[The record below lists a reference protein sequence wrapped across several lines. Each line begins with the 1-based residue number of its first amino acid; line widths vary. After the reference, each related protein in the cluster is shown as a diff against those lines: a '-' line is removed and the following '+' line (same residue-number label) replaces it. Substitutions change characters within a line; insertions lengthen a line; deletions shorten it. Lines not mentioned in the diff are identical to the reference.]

1 MTPKIPAGGNALCSA
16 VVLGGVPP
24 VAMHVCAL
32 CSLCVTAACTLK
44 LKQDTAPVSAG
55 GKYSEKKRD
64 GLEESDDCSGATRQ
78 KAAPHGSNRADPHMS
93 HTIAQKID

>member
-55 GKYSEKKRD
+55 GKYSEKNVTDLKSPMIAAEQHDKRQHRMART
-64 GLEESDDCSGATRQ
+64 EQT
-78 KAAPHGSNRADPHMS
+78 
-93 HTIAQKID
+93 HT